1 MLAIATFLSC
11 ANTVATAEE
20 TDSQEII
27 DEVVVRAHPLSA
39 EGLAQPLV
47 VLESEEI
54 RRRMAPSVGGIVADI
69 PGVNSSSFGQ
79 AVGRPIIRGLGG
91 PRVRVMEDRIDSL
104 DVSVSSPD
112 HAVTIEPLVAQSIEI
127 LKGPS
132 TLLYGSGAI
141 GGVVDVHTGRI
152 PHEVPETFS
161 GAVDIRSEYHNADTD
176 SFAVRL
182 DGGSGN
188 FAFHFDGF
196 YRDAG
201 DYEIPGFAESLAQRA
216 REEEEEDHHD
226 DHEEEHDDHDED
238 HDDHDEDHDDHDEDH
253 DDHDG
258 EHGHDD
264 EEEAFG
270 ELPGSELR
278 AEGGAFGLSYVGDRG
293 FVGMSVSKYDARY
306 GLPGHSHHHHGH
318 EDEDHED
325 EEHGDEEHE
334 DEEHEDEHGHEGH
347 GEGEEA
353 PPILDLEQTRIDL
366 EAGLEAPMANITSI
380 NFRVGI
386 NDYEHTEFEEGA
398 AGTTFKTE
406 SVETRIELV
415 HEPLWGITGAAGIQ
429 ISAREYSALGE
440 EAFVQPVDTDSIGIF
455 YVGQRNFGGLSVE
468 GGLRFEDV
476 EHDPTTARKQ
486 SFDIAA
492 ASVGFIYPLSD
503 EWTLTGQFDH
513 SDRAPIAEE
522 LYSNGPHL
530 ATQSFELGDESLD
543 EEVATN
549 ISLGLS
555 YQSETLDVS
564 LSIYESQFDDF
575 IYQSNTGLEEDELPL
590 LQWTQSDATFDG
602 FEIEADWLAR
612 SWTDGSL
619 SLNAMYEMTN
629 AELDRG
635 VQRDLPRVPPERWRL
650 RATLTHGD
658 FTARLSYTDVD
669 DQDDV
674 APNELETEGYEDLR
688 LYLGYN
694 IEYEGSQIEIF
705 LTGRNLTDDEQR
717 YHTSFIKDFAPEPG
731 RTVEAGIRVQ
741 W

>member
-226 DHEEEHDDHDED
+226 DHEEE